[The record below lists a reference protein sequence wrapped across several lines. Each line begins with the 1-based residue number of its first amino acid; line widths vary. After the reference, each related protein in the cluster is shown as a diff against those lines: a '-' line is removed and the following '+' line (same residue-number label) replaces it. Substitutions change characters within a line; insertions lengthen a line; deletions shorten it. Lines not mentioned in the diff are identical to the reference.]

1 MRSPAS
7 TPAAALRELSER
19 TADVRAAIAL
29 GPDDSLLA
37 AEPTRGDLG
46 ERLRDLTLAVLEGAD
61 AAADE
66 PPAEVE
72 IATHAGA
79 VYVVRGEGATLAVVA
94 GRLTLSSLMR
104 YDLRRALAELAEG
117 SA

>member
-1 MRSPAS
+1 MRPPAS

-29 GPDDSLLA
+29 DQDGSLLA
-37 AEPTRGDLG
+37 AEPARGDLG
-46 ERLRDLTLAVLEGAD
+46 ERLRELTLAVLKGAD
-61 AAADE
+61 AAEGDA
-66 PPAEVE
+66 PAEIE

-79 VYVVRGEGATLAVVA
+79 VFVVRGEDSTLAAVA

-104 YDLRRALAELAEG
+104 YDLRRALADLG
-117 SA
+117 DRSA